1 MHQTKPVRPS
11 RFAVAACR
19 AARLSCLFG
28 LAGLAGLA
36 NNTAAAADSLT
47 LKRIAETGI
56 ISIGFRDASVPFSYL
71 DERQRPVGYTMDICM
86 HIVEA
91 VKRRLKLPDLT
102 VKLTPVT
109 SATRMP
115 MLVNQAVDME
125 CGSTT
130 NTLERQETVA
140 FLTTTFIATG
150 RLLSKQSARID
161 GLEDL
166 RGQAV
171 ISTAGTTSMRNLV
184 ALNAARGLQ
193 MRILAGRD
201 HAESFR
207 LVDTDR
213 AVAFAMDDVLLY
225 SLAAMTKRPAAYHIS
240 TEALSIEPYGIVVRR
255 NDPEFKRL
263 GDEVITGLFGSGEI
277 GRIYQRWFQSPIP
290 PRQINLKLPMSAP
303 LMKAIVQPTD
313 SGDPAHYR

>member
-1 MHQTKPVRPS
+1 
-11 RFAVAACR
+11 VASGALT
-19 AARLSCLFG
+19 ALVALVARLCLP
-28 LAGLAGLA
+28 LAAGS
-36 NNTAAAADSLT
+36 AAASPPESLT

-56 ISIGFRDASVPFSYL
+56 ISLGFRDASVPFSYL
-71 DERQRPVGYTMDICM
+71 DGRQRPVGYSMDICL

-109 SATRMP
+109 SATRIP
-115 MLVNQAVDME
+115 MVLNHAVDME

-150 RLLSKQSARID
+150 RLLSKQSSRI
-161 GLEDL
+161 EDPEHL
-166 RGQAV
+166 RGQTV
-171 ISTAGTTSMRNLV
+171 ISTAGTTSMRHLA
-184 ALNAARGLQ
+184 ALNASRGLQ
-193 MRILAGRD
+193 MRLLAGKD

-225 SLAAMTKRPAAYHIS
+225 SLAAMTKKPSAYYIS
-240 TEALSIEPYGIVVRR
+240 SEPLSVEPYGIVVRK
-255 NDPEFKRL
+255 NDAEFKRL
-263 GDEVITGLFGSGEI
+263 GDEVILDLFRSGEI
-277 GRIYQRWFQSPIP
+277 SRIYQRWFQSPIP
-290 PRQINLKLPMSAP
+290 PRQINLQLPMSAP

>member
-1 MHQTKPVRPS
+1 
-11 RFAVAACR
+11 
-19 AARLSCLFG
+19 
-28 LAGLAGLA
+28 
-36 NNTAAAADSLT
+36 
-47 LKRIAETGI
+47 
-56 ISIGFRDASVPFSYL
+56 VPFSYL
-71 DERQRPVGYTMDICM
+71 DGRQRPVGYSMDICM

-91 VKRRLKLPDLT
+91 VKQRLKLPGLN

-109 SATRMP
+109 SATRVP
-115 MLVNQAVDME
+115 LVVNHAVDLE
-125 CGSTT
+125 CGTTT

-140 FLTTTFIATG
+140 FLNTTFIATG
-150 RLLSKQSARID
+150 RLLSKQSARISD
-161 GLEDL
+161 IEDL

-171 ISTAGTTSMRNLV
+171 VSTAGTTSMRNLV

-193 MRILAGRD
+193 MRILAGKD
-201 HAESFR
+201 HADSFH

-213 AVAFAMDDVLLY
+213 AIAFAMDDVLLY
-225 SLAAMTKRPAAYHIS
+225 SLAALSKRPAAYYIS
-240 TEALSIEPYGIVVRR
+240 TEPLSIEPYGIVVRK

-263 GDEVITGLFGSGEI
+263 GDEVIAGLFKSGEI

-290 PRQINLKLPMSAP
+290 PRQINLQLPMSAP

>member
-1 MHQTKPVRPS
+1 MHQSTPRRP
-11 RFAVAACR
+11 RRAAAAACC
-19 AARLSCLFG
+19 ATL
-28 LAGLAGLA
+28 LAGLLAWPAGA
-36 NNTAAAADSLT
+36 GATESLT
-47 LKRIAETGI
+47 LKRIAETGV

-109 SATRMP
+109 SATRIP
-115 MLVNQAVDME
+115 MLLNLAVDME

-130 NTLERQETVA
+130 NTAERQETVA
-140 FLTTTFIATG
+140 FLTTTFIASS

-161 GLEDL
+161 NVEDL

-171 ISTAGTTSMRNLV
+171 TSTAGTTSMRHLV

-240 TEALSIEPYGIVVRR
+240 TEALSVEPYGIVVRK

-263 GDEVITGLFGSGEI
+263 GDEVIVGLFNSGEI

>member
-1 MHQTKPVRPS
+1 M
-11 RFAVAACR
+11 ACR
-19 AARLSCLFG
+19 ASL
-28 LAGLAGLA
+28 LAGLLALTAGGA
-36 NNTAAAADSLT
+36 GATESLT

-86 HIVEA
+86 HIVDA

-115 MLVNQAVDME
+115 MLVNHAVDME

-150 RLLSKQSARID
+150 RLLSKQSSRID
-161 GLEDL
+161 TLEDL
-166 RGQAV
+166 RGRAV
-171 ISTAGTTSMRNLV
+171 ISTAGTTSMHNLV

-225 SLAAMTKRPAAYHIS
+225 SLAAMTRRPAAYHIS
-240 TEALSIEPYGIVVRR
+240 SEALSIEPYGIVVRR

-263 GDEVITGLFGSGEI
+263 GDEVILGLFGSGEI

>member
-1 MHQTKPVRPS
+1 MRPS
-11 RFAVAACR
+11 IPVATLLACLCGPLALAR
-19 AARLSCLFG
+19 A
-28 LAGLAGLA
+28 
-36 NNTAAAADSLT
+36 TASTPDSLT

-56 ISIGFRDASVPFSYL
+56 ITIGFRDASVPFSYL
-71 DERQRPVGYTMDICM
+71 DGRQRPVGYSIDICM

-91 VKRRLKLPDLT
+91 VKRRLKLPDLA

-109 SATRMP
+109 SATRIP
-115 MLVNQAVDME
+115 MLVNHTIDME

-130 NTLERQETVA
+130 NTLERQEAVA
-140 FLTTTFIATG
+140 FLVTTFIATG
-150 RLLSKQSARID
+150 RLLSKQSSRID
-161 GLEDL
+161 GVEDL
-166 RGQAV
+166 RGRTV
-171 ISTAGTTSMRNLV
+171 ISTAGTTSMRHLA
-184 ALNAARGLQ
+184 ALNDARGLQ
-193 MRILAGRD
+193 MRILAGKD

-213 AVAFAMDDVLLY
+213 AAAFAMDDVLLY
-225 SLAAMTKRPAAYHIS
+225 SLAAMSKRPAAYHIS
-240 TEALSIEPYGIVVRR
+240 TEALSVEPYGIVVRR

-263 GDEVITGLFGSGEI
+263 GDEVIVGLFRNGQI

-290 PRQINLKLPMSAP
+290 PRQINLQLPMSAP

>member
-1 MHQTKPVRPS
+1 MHQSTPAIPRP
-11 RFAVAACR
+11 
-19 AARLSCLFG
+19 AARRASLVACLCT
-28 LAGLAGLA
+28 ALA
-36 NNTAAAADSLT
+36 NAGAGTTATTATTESLT
-47 LKRIAETGI
+47 LKRIAETGV
-56 ISIGFRDASVPFSYL
+56 ISLGHRDASVPFSYL
-71 DERQRPVGYTMDICM
+71 DGRQRPVGYSMDICM

-91 VKRRLKLPDLT
+91 VKRRLKLPDLS

-109 SATRMP
+109 SATRVA
-115 MLVNQAVDME
+115 LVVNHAVDLE
-125 CGSTT
+125 CGTTT

-140 FLTTTFIATG
+140 FLNTTFIATG
-150 RLLSKQSARID
+150 RLLSKQSARISD
-161 GLEDL
+161 IEDL

-171 ISTAGTTSMRNLV
+171 ASTAGTTSMHNLV

-193 MRILAGRD
+193 MRILAGKD
-201 HAESFR
+201 HADAFH

-225 SLAAMTKRPAAYHIS
+225 SLAALSKRPSAYYIS
-240 TEALSIEPYGIVVRR
+240 TEPLSVEPYGIVVRK

-263 GDEVITGLFGSGEI
+263 GDEVILGLFKSGEI

-290 PRQINLKLPMSAP
+290 PRQINLQLPMSAP

>member
-1 MHQTKPVRPS
+1 MHQSTPPPPP
-11 RFAVAACR
+11 RFAEPVCR
-19 AARLSCLFG
+19 AALLACLCA
-28 LAGLAGLA
+28 LPAGAG
-36 NNTAAAADSLT
+36 AAESLT
-47 LKRIAETGI
+47 LKRIAETGV

-71 DERQRPVGYTMDICM
+71 DGRQRPVGYTMDICM

-115 MLVNQAVDME
+115 MLVNHAVDLE

-150 RLLSKQSARID
+150 RLLSKQASRVND
-161 GLEDL
+161 LEDL

-171 ISTAGTTSMRNLV
+171 TSTAGTTSMRHLV

-240 TEALSIEPYGIVVRR
+240 TEALSIEPYGIVVRK

-263 GDEVITGLFGSGEI
+263 GDEVIVGLFGSGEI

-290 PRQINLKLPMSAP
+290 PRQINLQLPMSAP

>member
-36 NNTAAAADSLT
+36 NNTAAADSLT

>member
-1 MHQTKPVRPS
+1 VHQTKPVRPS

-36 NNTAAAADSLT
+36 NNTAAAADSPT

-225 SLAAMTKRPAAYHIS
+225 SLAAMTKRPAVYHIS
-240 TEALSIEPYGIVVRR
+240 TEALSVEPYGIVVRR

-263 GDEVITGLFGSGEI
+263 GDEVILGLFGSGEI

>member
-255 NDPEFKRL
+255 NDPEFKGL
-263 GDEVITGLFGSGEI
+263 GDEAITGLFGSGEI

>member
-1 MHQTKPVRPS
+1 MHQSTPVRLTGHA
-11 RFAVAACR
+11 RVAR
-19 AARLSCLFG
+19 AAML
-28 LAGLAGLA
+28 LAGLWALAASAG
-36 NNTAAAADSLT
+36 AAASGSLT
-47 LKRIAETGI
+47 LKRIAETGVI
-56 ISIGFRDASVPFSYL
+56 GIGFRDASVPFSYL
-71 DERQRPVGYTMDICM
+71 DGRQRPVGYTMDICM

-115 MLVNQAVDME
+115 MLVNHAVDME

-150 RLLSKQSARID
+150 RLLSKQSSRID
-161 GLEDL
+161 TLEDL
-166 RGQAV
+166 RGRAV
-171 ISTAGTTSMRNLV
+171 ISTAGTTSMHNLV

-240 TEALSIEPYGIVVRR
+240 TEALSVEPYGIVVRR

-263 GDEVITGLFGSGEI
+263 GDEVILGLFASGEI

>member
-1 MHQTKPVRPS
+1 MHQSTRVIPRS
-11 RFAVAACR
+11 AAHAVLVSSLCSA
-19 AARLSCLFG
+19 
-28 LAGLAGLA
+28 LASAGA
-36 NNTAAAADSLT
+36 STTESLT
-47 LKRIAETGI
+47 LKRIAETGV
-56 ISIGFRDASVPFSYL
+56 ISLGHREASVPFSYL
-71 DERQRPVGYTMDICM
+71 DGRQRPVGYSMDICM

-91 VKRRLKLPDLT
+91 VKQRLKLPDLS

-109 SATRMP
+109 SATRVP
-115 MLVNQAVDME
+115 LVVNHAVDLE
-125 CGSTT
+125 CGTTT

-150 RLLSKQSARID
+150 RLLSKQSARVSDI
-161 GLEDL
+161 EDL

-171 ISTAGTTSMRNLV
+171 VSTAGTTSMRNLV

-193 MRILAGRD
+193 MRILAGKD
-201 HAESFR
+201 HADAFH

-213 AVAFAMDDVLLY
+213 AIAFAMDDVLLY
-225 SLAAMTKRPAAYHIS
+225 SLAALSKRPAAYYIS
-240 TEALSIEPYGIVVRR
+240 TEPLSIEPYGIVVRK

-263 GDEVITGLFGSGEI
+263 GDEVIVGLFKSGEI

>member
-1 MHQTKPVRPS
+1 MRQSKPVHPR
-11 RFAVAACR
+11 RTALAACGT
-19 AARLSCLFG
+19 ALLACLA
-28 LAGLAGLA
+28 AGLLTVPAEAG
-36 NNTAAAADSLT
+36 AAESLT

-109 SATRMP
+109 SATRIP
-115 MLVNQAVDME
+115 LLLNQAVDME

-130 NTLERQETVA
+130 NTAERQEKVA
-140 FLTTTFIATG
+140 FLSTTFIASS
-150 RLLSKQSARID
+150 RLLSKLPTRID
-161 GLEDL
+161 DVEDL

-171 ISTAGTTSMRNLV
+171 TSTAGTTSMRHLV
-184 ALNAARGLQ
+184 ALNATNGLQ

-240 TEALSIEPYGIVVRR
+240 TEALSVEPYGIVVRK

-263 GDEVITGLFGSGEI
+263 GDEVIAGLFSSGEI

>member
-1 MHQTKPVRPS
+1 VHQSTPERP
-11 RFAVAACR
+11 RRAAAAACC
-19 AARLSCLFG
+19 ATL
-28 LAGLAGLA
+28 LAGLLAWPAGA
-36 NNTAAAADSLT
+36 GATDSLT
-47 LKRIAETGI
+47 LKRVAETGV

-91 VKRRLKLPDLT
+91 VKRRLKLPDLA

-109 SATRMP
+109 SATRIP
-115 MLVNQAVDME
+115 LLLNQAVDME

-130 NTLERQETVA
+130 NTAERQESVA
-140 FLTTTFIATG
+140 FLTTTFIASS

-161 GLEDL
+161 DVEDL

-171 ISTAGTTSMRNLV
+171 TSTAGTTSMRHLV

-240 TEALSIEPYGIVVRR
+240 TEALSVEPYGIVVRK

-263 GDEVITGLFGSGEI
+263 GDEVIVGLFNSGEI

>member
-1 MHQTKPVRPS
+1 MHQSTPQRP
-11 RFAVAACR
+11 RRAAAAACC
-19 AARLSCLFG
+19 ATL
-28 LAGLAGLA
+28 LAGLLAWPAGA
-36 NNTAAAADSLT
+36 GATESLT
-47 LKRIAETGI
+47 LKRIAETGV

-109 SATRMP
+109 SATRIP
-115 MLVNQAVDME
+115 MLLNLAVDME

-130 NTLERQETVA
+130 NTAERQETVA
-140 FLTTTFIATG
+140 FLTTTFIASS

-161 GLEDL
+161 NVEDL

-171 ISTAGTTSMRNLV
+171 TSTAGTTSMRHLV

-240 TEALSIEPYGIVVRR
+240 TEALSVEPYGIVVRK

-263 GDEVITGLFGSGEI
+263 GDEVIVGLFNSGEI

>member
-1 MHQTKPVRPS
+1 VHQSTPARPAS
-11 RFAVAACR
+11 RAR
-19 AARLSCLFG
+19 AARRATLLACLCA
-28 LAGLAGLA
+28 LAAGA
-36 NNTAAAADSLT
+36 GASTAAGTDSLT

-71 DERQRPVGYTMDICM
+71 DDRQRPVGYTMDICM
-86 HIVEA
+86 HIVDA

-115 MLVNQAVDME
+115 MLVNHAVDME

-150 RLLSKQSARID
+150 RLLSKQSSRID
-161 GLEDL
+161 TLEDL
-166 RGQAV
+166 RGRAV
-171 ISTAGTTSMRNLV
+171 ISTAGTTSMHNLV

-225 SLAAMTKRPAAYHIS
+225 SLAAMTKRPATYHIS

-263 GDEVITGLFGSGEI
+263 GDEVILGLFGNGEI

>member
-1 MHQTKPVRPS
+1 MHQSTPVRPAS
-11 RFAVAACR
+11 HAR
-19 AARLSCLFG
+19 AALRTTL
-28 LAGLAGLA
+28 LAGLCALAAGA
-36 NNTAAAADSLT
+36 GASTAAAAAESLT

-71 DERQRPVGYTMDICM
+71 DDRQRPVGYTMDICM
-86 HIVEA
+86 HIVDA

-115 MLVNQAVDME
+115 MLVNHAVDME

-150 RLLSKQSARID
+150 RLLSKQSSRID
-161 GLEDL
+161 TLEDL
-166 RGQAV
+166 RGRAV
-171 ISTAGTTSMRNLV
+171 ISTAGTTSMHNLV

-263 GDEVITGLFGSGEI
+263 GDEVILGLFGSGEI

>member
-1 MHQTKPVRPS
+1 VHQSTPVRPAS
-11 RFAVAACR
+11 RAR
-19 AARLSCLFG
+19 AARRATL
-28 LAGLAGLA
+28 LAGLCALAAGA
-36 NNTAAAADSLT
+36 GASTAAGTDSLT

-71 DERQRPVGYTMDICM
+71 DDRQRPVGYTMDICM
-86 HIVEA
+86 HIVDA

-115 MLVNQAVDME
+115 MLVNHAVDME

-150 RLLSKQSARID
+150 RLLSKQSSRID
-161 GLEDL
+161 TLEDL
-166 RGQAV
+166 RGRAV
-171 ISTAGTTSMRNLV
+171 ISTAGTTSMHNLV

-225 SLAAMTKRPAAYHIS
+225 SLAAMTRRPATYHIS

-263 GDEVITGLFGSGEI
+263 GDDVILGLFGNGEI

>member
-1 MHQTKPVRPS
+1 VHQSTPVRPAS
-11 RFAVAACR
+11 RAR
-19 AARLSCLFG
+19 AARRATLLACLCA
-28 LAGLAGLA
+28 LAAGA
-36 NNTAAAADSLT
+36 GASTAAGTDSLT

-71 DERQRPVGYTMDICM
+71 DDRQRPVGYTMDICM
-86 HIVEA
+86 HIVDA

-115 MLVNQAVDME
+115 MLVNHAVDME

-150 RLLSKQSARID
+150 RLLSKQSSRID
-161 GLEDL
+161 TLEDL
-166 RGQAV
+166 RGRAV
-171 ISTAGTTSMRNLV
+171 ISTAGTTSMHNLV

-225 SLAAMTKRPAAYHIS
+225 SLAAMTKRPATYHIS

-263 GDEVITGLFGSGEI
+263 GDEVILGLFGNGEI

>member
-1 MHQTKPVRPS
+1 VHQSTPVRPAS
-11 RFAVAACR
+11 RAR
-19 AARLSCLFG
+19 AARRATL
-28 LAGLAGLA
+28 LAGLCALAAGA
-36 NNTAAAADSLT
+36 GASTAAGTESLT

-71 DERQRPVGYTMDICM
+71 DDRQRPVGYTMDICM
-86 HIVEA
+86 HIVDA

-115 MLVNQAVDME
+115 MLVNHAVDME

-150 RLLSKQSARID
+150 RLLSKQSSRID
-161 GLEDL
+161 TLEDL
-166 RGQAV
+166 RGRAV
-171 ISTAGTTSMRNLV
+171 ISTAGTTSMHNLV

-225 SLAAMTKRPAAYHIS
+225 SLAAMTRRPATYHIS

-263 GDEVITGLFGSGEI
+263 GDEVILGLFGNGEI

>member
-1 MHQTKPVRPS
+1 MHQSTPQRPP
-11 RFAVAACR
+11 R
-19 AARLSCLFG
+19 
-28 LAGLAGLA
+28 
-36 NNTAAAADSLT
+36 AAAAACCATLLDGLLAWPAGAGATESLT
-47 LKRIAETGI
+47 LKRIAETGV
-56 ISIGFRDASVPFSYL
+56 ISIGVRDASVPFSYL

-109 SATRMP
+109 SATRIP
-115 MLVNQAVDME
+115 MLLNLAVDME

-130 NTLERQETVA
+130 NTAERQETVA
-140 FLTTTFIATG
+140 FLTTTFIASS

-161 GLEDL
+161 NVEDL

-171 ISTAGTTSMRNLV
+171 TSTAGTTSMRHLV

-225 SLAAMTKRPAAYHIS
+225 SLAAMTKRPGAYHIS
-240 TEALSIEPYGIVVRR
+240 TEALSVEPYGIVVRK

-263 GDEVITGLFGSGEI
+263 GDEVIVGLFNSGEI

>member
-1 MHQTKPVRPS
+1 VHQSTPADPPAQRS
-11 RFAVAACR
+11 A
-19 AARLSCLFG
+19 AARCAAV
-28 LAGLAGLA
+28 LAGLLALAASTGAGA
-36 NNTAAAADSLT
+36 NTTESLT

-56 ISIGFRDASVPFSYL
+56 ISIGYRDASVPFSYL
-71 DERQRPVGYTMDICM
+71 DGRQRPVGYSMDICM
-86 HIVEA
+86 HIVDA

-109 SATRMP
+109 SATRIP
-115 MLVNQAVDME
+115 MVLNHAVDLE

-150 RLLSKQSARID
+150 RLLSKQSSRINQV
-161 GLEDL
+161 EDL

-193 MRILAGRD
+193 MRILAGKD

-240 TEALSIEPYGIVVRR
+240 TEALSIEPYGIVVRK

-263 GDEVITGLFGSGEI
+263 GDEVIVGLFKSGEI

-290 PRQINLKLPMSAP
+290 PRQINLQLPMSAP

>member
-1 MHQTKPVRPS
+1 VHQSTPVRPPS
-11 RFAVAACR
+11 LARAVRHGA
-19 AARLSCLFG
+19 L
-28 LAGLAGLA
+28 LALLWAL
-36 NNTAAAADSLT
+36 AAAAGATESLT
-47 LKRIAETGI
+47 LKRITETGI

-71 DERQRPVGYTMDICM
+71 DDRQRPVGYTMDICT

-91 VKRRLKLPDLT
+91 VKRRLKLPDLA

-115 MLVNQAVDME
+115 LLVNQAVDME

-130 NTLERQETVA
+130 NTLERQKTVA

-161 GLEDL
+161 ALDDL

-184 ALNAARGLQ
+184 ALNAAHGLQ

-240 TEALSIEPYGIVVRR
+240 TEALSIEPYGIVVRKS
-255 NDPEFKRL
+255 DPEFKRL
-263 GDEVITGLFGSGEI
+263 GDEVITGLFASGEI

-313 SGDPAHYR
+313 SGDPAQYR

>member
-1 MHQTKPVRPS
+1 MHQTKPAHPR
-11 RFAVAACR
+11 RLAAATCR
-19 AARLSCLFG
+19 ALL
-28 LAGLAGLA
+28 LAGLCALAPGGAGA
-36 NNTAAAADSLT
+36 TESLT

-71 DERQRPVGYTMDICM
+71 DDRQRPVGYTMDICM

-109 SATRMP
+109 SATRIP
-115 MLVNQAVDME
+115 MLLNHAVDME

-130 NTLERQETVA
+130 NTAERQETVA
-140 FLTTTFIATG
+140 FLTTTFIASA
-150 RLLSKQSARID
+150 RLLSKLPTRIND
-161 GLEDL
+161 VEDL
-166 RGQAV
+166 RGRAV
-171 ISTAGTTSMRNLV
+171 ISTAGTTSMRHLV

-225 SLAAMTKRPAAYHIS
+225 SLAAMTKRPSAYHIS
-240 TEALSIEPYGIVVRR
+240 TEALSVEPYGIVVRK

-263 GDEVITGLFGSGEI
+263 GDEVIVGLFNSGEI

>member
-1 MHQTKPVRPS
+1 
-11 RFAVAACR
+11 
-19 AARLSCLFG
+19 
-28 LAGLAGLA
+28 
-36 NNTAAAADSLT
+36 
-47 LKRIAETGI
+47 
-56 ISIGFRDASVPFSYL
+56 
-71 DERQRPVGYTMDICM
+71 
-86 HIVEA
+86 
-91 VKRRLKLPDLT
+91 
-102 VKLTPVT
+102 
-109 SATRMP
+109 
-115 MLVNQAVDME
+115 
-125 CGSTT
+125 
-130 NTLERQETVA
+130 
-140 FLTTTFIATG
+140 
-150 RLLSKQSARID
+150 
-161 GLEDL
+161 
-166 RGQAV
+166 
-171 ISTAGTTSMRNLV
+171 MRNLV

>member
-1 MHQTKPVRPS
+1 MHQSTPQRP
-11 RFAVAACR
+11 RR
-19 AARLSCLFG
+19 
-28 LAGLAGLA
+28 
-36 NNTAAAADSLT
+36 TAAAASCATLLAGLLAWPAGAGAGATESLT
-47 LKRIAETGI
+47 LKRIAETGV

-109 SATRMP
+109 SATRIP
-115 MLVNQAVDME
+115 MLLNLAVDME

-130 NTLERQETVA
+130 NTAERQETVA
-140 FLTTTFIATG
+140 FLTTTFIASS

-161 GLEDL
+161 NVEDL

-171 ISTAGTTSMRNLV
+171 TSTAGTTSMRHLV

-240 TEALSIEPYGIVVRR
+240 TEALSVEPYGIVVRK

-263 GDEVITGLFGSGEI
+263 GDEVIVGLFNSGEI

>member
-36 NNTAAAADSLT
+36 NNTAAADSLT

-240 TEALSIEPYGIVVRR
+240 TEALSIEPYGIVVRK